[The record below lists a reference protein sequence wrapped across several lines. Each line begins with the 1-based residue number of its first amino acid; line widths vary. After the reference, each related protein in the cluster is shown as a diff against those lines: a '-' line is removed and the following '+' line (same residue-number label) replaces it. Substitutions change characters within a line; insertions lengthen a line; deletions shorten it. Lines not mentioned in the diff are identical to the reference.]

1 MTTHEPQVPFDA
13 ALLRD
18 LKLLNRIAH
27 ALNEAV
33 EIRSALDIA
42 LAQLVELLGLETGWL
57 FVRNPA
63 ATKRWAGRGFVL
75 AAHYQL
81 PPALALDRPE
91 AWDKGCS
98 CQSLCQSGDLKAAYN
113 EVRCSRLA
121 EADGDKQGLAVHAS
135 VPLSTGDRVL
145 GILNVAAPSWAAFN
159 ERSLGLLTTV
169 GSQIAIALE
178 RAQLH
183 DLLRERRFQEQ
194 EALLTLSQKL
204 LGQTSTEG
212 LEAFLVEEVRRL
224 LDASACALLL
234 PDGAEPAMLVFSA
247 ASGWHDDPVGAGR
260 RIAIDRQSR
269 VGRVFLSQRPLTAA
283 VSTSSPIPKMEQWA
297 ASEGFRAIAAV
308 PLVVEADS
316 AGVLVVHAR
325 EDREFDADDLRFLQ
339 LMANQAAIALEGR
352 RLQQEE
358 MALLRVEREL
368 AVGREI
374 QRSMLPQHQPHI
386 EGWELASAYLA
397 AHEVGGDFYDFF
409 PVTEDRQHWNLI
421 IADVADKGVPAALYM
436 VLSRTAIRN
445 AADAARYPAATLQL
459 ANHYILAD
467 TQADILVS
475 ALCGRLDAGN
485 GRFVYSNA
493 GHNFPLW
500 WRADGASVVELS
512 AHGLIMGVRTN
523 LQLTDHEIWLEPG
536 DVIVMYTDGVTE
548 AHKANHEEFGIERL
562 AMTIGAVLDQ
572 DQTAGAAQIVASV
585 VAAVNEFVD
594 GAPQADDMTLLVIK
608 RDGIGSGKGQG
619 TEGEA

>member
-1 MTTHEPQVPFDA
+1 MQAMTTDKPQVPLDA

-18 LKLLNRIAH
+18 LQLLNRIAH

-63 ATKRWAGRGFVL
+63 ATQRWAGRGFVL
-75 AAHYQL
+75 AAHCQL
-81 PPALALDRPE
+81 PPALALDRAE

-98 CQSLCQSGDLKAAYN
+98 CQSLCQQGELQAAYN

-121 EADGDKQGLAVHAS
+121 EAEGDKRDLAVHAS
-135 VPLSTGDRVL
+135 VPLATGDRVL
-145 GILNVAAPSWAAFN
+145 GILNVAAPSWDAFD
-159 ERSLGLLTTV
+159 ERSLGILTTV
-169 GSQIAIALE
+169 GNQMAIALE

-183 DLLRERRFQEQ
+183 DLLRERRFEEQ

-224 LDASACALLL
+224 LGASACALLL
-234 PDGAEPAMLVFSA
+234 PDGAEPEMLAFGA
-247 ASGWHDDPVGAGR
+247 ASGWRDDPVGAGR

-269 VGRVFLSQRPLTAA
+269 VGRVFLSQRPLTAPVTA
-283 VSTSSPIPKMEQWA
+283 STPVSKMEQWA

-308 PLVVEADS
+308 PLVVEANS

-358 MALLRVEREL
+358 LALLRVEREL

-386 EGWELASAYLA
+386 KGWELASGYYA

-409 PVTEDRQHWNLI
+409 AVTEDMQQWNLI

-445 AADAARYPAATLQL
+445 AADPARYPADTLQL
-459 ANHYILAD
+459 ANRYILAD

-475 ALCGRLDAGN
+475 AFCGRLDAAN

-493 GHNFPLW
+493 GHNYPLW
-500 WRADGASVVELS
+500 WQAASAKIVELGE
-512 AHGLIMGVRTN
+512 HGLIMGVRTH
-523 LQLTDHEIWLEPG
+523 LQLVDHEIWMAPG
-536 DVIVMYTDGVTE
+536 DVLVMYTDGVTE
-548 AHKANHEEFGIERL
+548 AHRENHDEFGVARL
-562 AMTIGAVLDQ
+562 AATLADALEKNPM
-572 DQTAGAAQIVASV
+572 AGATEIVAYV
-585 VAAVNEFVD
+585 VAAVSEFVA
-594 GAPQADDMTLLVIK
+594 GASQADDMTLLVIR
-608 RDGIGSGKGQG
+608 RDGERQ
-619 TEGEA
+619 E